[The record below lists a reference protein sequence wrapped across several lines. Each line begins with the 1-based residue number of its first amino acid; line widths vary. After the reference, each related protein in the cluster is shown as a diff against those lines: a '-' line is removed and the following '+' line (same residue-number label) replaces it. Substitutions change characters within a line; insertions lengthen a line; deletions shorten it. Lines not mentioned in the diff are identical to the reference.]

1 MAVDSK
7 ASSDHR
13 ELIRGLMQPEC
24 YPHPVDKVEHLETHI
39 SDVLLTGSHAYK
51 LKKPLDLGFLDF
63 STLEKRRHY
72 CEEELRLNRRLAPDL
87 YLAVLPVSGP
97 RARPR
102 VGDQGPVLEYALQMR
117 QFDQSGLLDRALTSG
132 RLADRHLDQLAENVA
147 QFHAQLSGAPERSEY
162 GTAAAIMAPALQNF
176 DQLRPLLEDQ
186 QDRERLDRV
195 QRWTEVQ
202 HKSLATQFD
211 LRRREGFVRE
221 CHGDLHLANMVLI
234 DDRVRIFDC
243 IEFNP
248 ALRWIDVMNEVAF
261 AAMDLIQR
269 RHGHFAWR
277 FLDRYLQIT
286 GDYAGVRLL
295 RYYMV
300 YRALVRAKVAAL
312 RAQQADVSSS
322 TLQTLAV
329 RIRAHIEVAA
339 ELSGAS
345 SPVLII
351 MHGLSGSGKTKLSQ
365 VLLETLGAIRIRSD
379 VERKRLHNLPAAART
394 SSALE
399 TGMYADAASTA
410 TYERLREL
418 ARSIL
423 MGGFT
428 AIVDATFLSKGQRQ
442 RLRSLA
448 MELRVPFAIAHAEA
462 SEATLKQ
469 RIARRAA
476 SELDASEATVDVLA
490 HQLQSQEPLD
500 ADEQA
505 EVFAFDTEHDDDHA
519 QAAKAAGMM
528 QRLRTADSSKM

>member
-1 MAVDSK
+1 
-7 ASSDHR
+7 
-13 ELIRGLMQPEC
+13 
-24 YPHPVDKVEHLETHI
+24 
-39 SDVLLTGSHAYK
+39 
-51 LKKPLDLGFLDF
+51 
-63 STLEKRRHY
+63 
-72 CEEELRLNRRLAPDL
+72 
-87 YLAVLPVSGP
+87 
-97 RARPR
+97 
-102 VGDQGPVLEYALQMR
+102 
-117 QFDQSGLLDRALTSG
+117 
-132 RLADRHLDQLAENVA
+132 
-147 QFHAQLSGAPERSEY
+147 
-162 GTAAAIMAPALQNF
+162 
-176 DQLRPLLEDQ
+176 
-186 QDRERLDRV
+186 
-195 QRWTEVQ
+195 
-202 HKSLATQFD
+202 
-211 LRRREGFVRE
+211 
-221 CHGDLHLANMVLI
+221 
-234 DDRVRIFDC
+234 
-243 IEFNP
+243 
-248 ALRWIDVMNEVAF
+248 
-261 AAMDLIQR
+261 
-269 RHGHFAWR
+269 
-277 FLDRYLQIT
+277 
-286 GDYAGVRLL
+286 
-295 RYYMV
+295 MV

-322 TLQTLAV
+322 TRQTLAV

-379 VERKRLHNLPAAART
+379 VERKRMHNLPAAART

-428 AIVDATFLSKGQRQ
+428 AIVDATFLSKGHRQ

-476 SELDASEATVDVLA
+476 SELDASEATVDVLN
-490 HQLQSQEPLD
+490 HQLKSQEPLD

-519 QAAKAAGMM
+519 HAVKAAQML
-528 QRLRTADSSKM
+528 QRLRAADSSKM